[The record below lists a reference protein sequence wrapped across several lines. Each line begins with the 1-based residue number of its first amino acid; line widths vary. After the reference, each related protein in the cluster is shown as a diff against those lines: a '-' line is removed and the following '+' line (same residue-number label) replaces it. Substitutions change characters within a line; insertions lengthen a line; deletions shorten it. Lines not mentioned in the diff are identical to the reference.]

1 MSGYRHLYTDWRL
14 EVRNRRIKQQGIE
27 HQEASQASPSVEPP
41 GEPDPDQQ
49 PDPGAFSALPTTSAG
64 QGDELSGGPEH
75 F

>member
-1 MSGYRHLYTDWRL
+1 MSGYRHLYTDWQL
-14 EVRNRRIKQQGIE
+14 EVRNHRIKQQGTE

-41 GEPDPDQQ
+41 GEPD

-75 F
+75 L